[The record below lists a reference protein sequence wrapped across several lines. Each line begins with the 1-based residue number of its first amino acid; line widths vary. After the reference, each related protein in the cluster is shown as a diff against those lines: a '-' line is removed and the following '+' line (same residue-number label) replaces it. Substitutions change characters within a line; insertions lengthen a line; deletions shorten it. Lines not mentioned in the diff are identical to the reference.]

1 MKKISKTFYLLSIII
16 GWGVSIVFSLI
27 SLGISLFMLIASKGD
42 INSLADVFNI
52 VGIGFGMYG
61 GIVFMILL
69 YKMWQF
75 IPSNYRRTTPG
86 KAVGFLFI
94 PFFNIYWIFQA
105 LWGWAKDFNKFVSK
119 NGFPENKVSEDLALI
134 ICILFILTIIPVIGI
149 FISLINFILIIIFL
163 NQAIDKINYIIQH
176 SIK

>member
-27 SLGISLFMLIASKGD
+27 SLGISLFMLIASKED

-119 NGFPENKVSEDLALI
+119 NGFP
-134 ICILFILTIIPVIGI
+134 VIGI

>member
-27 SLGISLFMLIASKGD
+27 SLGISLFMLIASKED
-42 INSLADVFNI
+42 INSLANVFNI

-119 NGFPENKVSEDLALI
+119 NGFP
-134 ICILFILTIIPVIGI
+134 VIGI